1 MSKKDLGNLSTV
13 YGGMLNGLKKD
24 LIKEG
29 KVGPGK
35 VGEADLTDGGATEKG
50 GFQETEIDIEKV
62 GDEEN
67 AYNVKGLSYGNGND
81 PGNTEGPEPTEDG
94 AVTGVVGKQKKE
106 KEEKEED
113 EEEISSEVEKIAQ
126 ESLNNFMKR
135 KSVFDNLYNKVMVN
149 ENYEMEETDLDALGL
164 EDATPDD
171 ELEGEGEVTITLSK
185 DLAQQLHD
193 VLMSVLTG
201 DEGDDAEVDVE
212 DGEMGMEDGEMGME
226 EDEEG
231 TPTAM
236 NTHYDDGKNNKV
248 GTVKPVA
255 KKAETSVSGKVDAGS
270 AMNTHYN
277 DGKNNK
283 VGTLKA
289 GQGAFE

>member
-1 MSKKDLGNLSTV
+1 MSKKDLGKLSNV
-13 YGGMLNGLKKD
+13 YGDMLNGLKKD

-35 VGEADLTDGGATEKG
+35 VGEADLKDGGPTEEG
-50 GFQETEIDIEKV
+50 GFQEAEVDIEKA
-62 GDEEN
+62 GEEEN
-67 AYNVKGLSYGNGND
+67 AYNIKGLSYGNGNN
-81 PGNTEGPEPTEDG
+81 PGNTEGPEPTENG
-94 AVTGVVGKQKKE
+94 AVTGIVGKQKK
-106 KEEKEED
+106 KKGAKEED
-113 EEEISSEVEKIAQ
+113 EEEESSSEVEKIAQ

-164 EDATPDD
+164 DDATPDD
-171 ELEGEGEVTITLSK
+171 ELDEGGDEGEVTISLSK

-193 VLMSVLTG
+193 VLMSVLT
-201 DEGDDAEVDVE
+201 DEDADE
-212 DGEMGMEDGEMGME
+212 DLGMEDAEMCDE

-236 NTHYDDGKNNKV
+236 NTHYDDGKHNKV
-248 GTVKPVA
+248 GTVKPAA
-255 KKAETSVSGKVDAGS
+255 KKADASVSGKVDPGS
-270 AMNTHYN
+270 AMNTKYD
-277 DGKNNK
+277 DGKHNK
-283 VGTLKA
+283 VGDLKA